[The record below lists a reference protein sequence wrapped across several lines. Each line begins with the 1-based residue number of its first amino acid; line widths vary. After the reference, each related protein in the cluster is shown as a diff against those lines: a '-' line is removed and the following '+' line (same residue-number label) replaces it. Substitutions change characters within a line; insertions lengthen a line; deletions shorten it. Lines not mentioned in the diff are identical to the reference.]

1 MSLPDD
7 EMRKFNELDYP
18 ISYRCK
24 VCGNSM
30 MVSPA
35 NITATCDEC
44 GTKFLVEEILI
55 EDSKP
60 EDPIFLDEWQEYLI
74 KLKEKEEDNKL

>member
-1 MSLPDD
+1 
-7 EMRKFNELDYP
+7 MRNLSELDHP

-24 VCGNSM
+24 VCGNYM

-35 NITATCDEC
+35 EINAIWDEC
-44 GTKFLVEEILI
+44 GTKFLVEEVLI

-60 EDPIFLDEWQEYLI
+60 EDPVFLDEWQEYLI
-74 KLKEKEEDNKL
+74 KLKEKEEDDKV